1 MGRPNRSNSF
11 TVATFA
17 VLATGAC
24 SSVATPAAEAPA
36 SCLGASD
43 AAILASDRGD
53 GWCGGEISVSGST
66 PLGPFCPTQIQASVG
81 GSLCFGGLDVALADG
96 GGILSNQ
103 VLVLALSNLGFD
115 RAQGSWVGTQDVTAY
130 LTSKLSGQPQI
141 FPATVEVTA
150 SDDPYLADGSLPG
163 TASPAGEVHLRFAMQ
178 SSAGLLSGTLVARY
192 CAWAACLP

>member
-1 MGRPNRSNSF
+1 VGRPNRSISY

-24 SSVATPAAEAPA
+24 SSVATPAAQAPT
-36 SCLGASD
+36 SCLDASD
-43 AAILASDRGD
+43 AAIQASDMGD

-81 GSLCFGGLDVALADG
+81 GSLCFGGLSVALADG

-103 VLVLALSNLGFD
+103 VLVLSDLRFD
-115 RAQGSWVGTQDVTAY
+115 RAQGSWVGTQQVNAY
-130 LTSKLSGQPQI
+130 LSKQTGQPLV
-141 FPATVEVTA
+141 FPTTVEVTA
-150 SDDPYLADGSLPG
+150 SDNPYLAD
-163 TASPAGEVHLRFAMQ
+163 ASVPATTTPAGEIHLRFAMQ

-192 CAWAACLP
+192 CEWASCLP